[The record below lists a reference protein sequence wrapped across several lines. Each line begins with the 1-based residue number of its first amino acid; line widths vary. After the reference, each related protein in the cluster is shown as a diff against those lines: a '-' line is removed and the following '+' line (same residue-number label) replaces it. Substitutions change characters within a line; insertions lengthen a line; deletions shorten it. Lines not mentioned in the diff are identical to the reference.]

1 MENEE
6 KKEEEI
12 LNEKEEILDFTD
24 SVKDNTPS
32 ESPTIQSVEEVEVES
47 EAIKTDNVSEPVVE
61 TAVVQE
67 ESVEPVK
74 DDLVDAVKEEAPS
87 YDNFTSSSETPEK
100 KKKNIVVPI
109 IIVLI
114 IYAAVIAV
122 TIVLSRLY
130 VEEVEKAK
138 IRIYG
143 RYMVV
148 DYEIDEQDY
157 TDIQII
163 PENKVNNPTE
173 RLKIMHYKNNPEEI
187 YIDYSMEIRQVII
200 IASIFGI
207 IFILIVFFVG
217 KSCDKEIETVKN
229 GMIVEAEVIRN
240 TAGGGL
246 LRWIN
251 PEDNKSYYYL
261 FYKGKYERKW
271 IEKIEKVYIVV
282 NKANMKNFYVIGK
295 EML

>member
-1 MENEE
+1 MEKILLKV
-6 KKEEEI
+6 KKE
-12 LNEKEEILDFTD
+12 KT
-24 SVKDNTPS
+24 K
-32 ESPTIQSVEEVEVES
+32 
-47 EAIKTDNVSEPVVE
+47 AIVS
-61 TAVVQE
+61 T
-67 ESVEPVK
+67 
-74 DDLVDAVKEEAPS
+74 
-87 YDNFTSSSETPEK
+87 
-100 KKKNIVVPI
+100 I

-114 IYAAVIAV
+114 VYAVVIAV
-122 TIVLSRLY
+122 MIVLSRFY

-173 RLKIMHYKNNPEEI
+173 RLRIMHYKNNPEEI
-187 YIDYSMEIRQVII
+187 YIDYPMEIRQVII

-295 EML
+295 EMV